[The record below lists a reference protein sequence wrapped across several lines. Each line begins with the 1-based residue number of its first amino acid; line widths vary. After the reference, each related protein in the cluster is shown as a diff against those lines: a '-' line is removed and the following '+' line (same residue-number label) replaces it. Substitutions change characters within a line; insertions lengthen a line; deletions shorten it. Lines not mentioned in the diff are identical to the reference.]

1 MNDCGMAFQQI
12 GQCIQA
18 VGIEAHVATYAFG
31 DICYFTAAGGRS
43 LSDGAATLEEATF
56 FGDRKKSISLFLG
69 HARAA
74 S

>member
-18 VGIEAHVATYAFG
+18 VGIETHVATYAFG
-31 DICYFTAAGGRS
+31 DIYYFTAADSRS

-56 FGDRKKSISLFLG
+56 FGNRKKSIPLFLG
-69 HARAA
+69 LARGT
-74 S
+74 